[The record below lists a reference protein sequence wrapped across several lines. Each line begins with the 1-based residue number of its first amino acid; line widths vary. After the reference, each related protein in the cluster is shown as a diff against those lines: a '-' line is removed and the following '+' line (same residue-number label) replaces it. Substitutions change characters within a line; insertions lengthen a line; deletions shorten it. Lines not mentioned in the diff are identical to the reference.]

1 MTLISSKSRS
11 SLGLVLELFLGGLF
25 LELLYLG
32 GLFVVLLYLGG
43 LSVEVLYLGEM
54 LCEVLYL
61 GEMLREVLR
70 EVLYLGWML
79 RESFLGG
86 RGSSG
91 GLFALGV
98 FPVTG
103 LRKGVCSKFSL

>member
-61 GEMLREVLR
+61 GEMLREVL
-70 EVLYLGWML
+70 YLGWML

-98 FPVTG
+98 FSVAG